1 MMITICNLLWR
12 GDRQRLVCDE
22 MILWPHRSI
31 SVARD
36 SKGERLCRIVAEEK
50 KAHVT
55 WGDDRVDGGLK
66 SSWSLAIQRRAECII

>member
-22 MILWPHRSI
+22 MILVYSHIVQFQWPAI
-31 SVARD
+31 EG
-36 SKGERLCRIVAEEK
+36 KGEEDSSWCPTVAAQQQQK
-50 KAHVT
+50 KRKLASL

-66 SSWSLAIQRRAECII
+66 SR